1 MDLPYVVIKRWVGGL
16 GNNLIQLYHS
26 IYLALKLLK
35 AGVKY
40 PDHDLL
46 IGNCLPLRLSA
57 YMAGD
62 IVGDFFQLK
71 EVEQLLDSTHLPP
84 NPDKLSVFRNY
95 IRPLLRVTESSRL
108 NLRYVN
114 HLVIPTSPPP
124 LPTMED
130 TLVIHVRSGDVTNG
144 VNAHP
149 NYMQPPLSFY
159 KKVILSSV
167 DTVQTR
173 APTLAE
179 LPTRSRVKKVKII
192 TQDMTNPTVAALKE
206 WMPSIEVLVGRSLQA
221 DMLEVLQASHLCYGK
236 SWLPVTLALASE
248 NVRCIHVLDNMHTAD
263 FIPSSPTCLVWH
275 YRLTEPYIKT
285 GEWANTPK
293 QRRFMLTYPEDAVE
307 KL

>member
-1 MDLPYVVIKRWVGGL
+1 MDLPYVVIRRWVGGL

-40 PDHDLL
+40 PSHELL

-57 YMAGD
+57 YMAGE

-71 EVEQLLDSTHLPP
+71 EVEQLLDSGIPP

-95 IRPLLRVTESSRL
+95 IRPLLRVTDIGRL
-108 NLRYVN
+108 HFRYVN
-114 HLVIPTSPPP
+114 HLVIPSSPPA
-124 LPTMED
+124 LPSTED

-144 VNAHP
+144 IYAHP
-149 NYMQPPLSFY
+149 NYVQPPLSFY
-159 KKVILSSV
+159 KKVIRSSV
-167 DTVQTR
+167 DSDTT

-179 LPTRSRVKKVKII
+179 LSSSRSRVKRVKII
-192 TQDMTNPTVAALKE
+192 TQDMSNPTVAALKE
-206 WMPSIEVLVGRSLQA
+206 WMPCVEVLVGRSLQT
-221 DMLEVLQASHLCYGK
+221 DMLELLQASHLCYGK

-248 NVRCIHVLDNMHTAD
+248 NVRCIHVLDDMHTAD
-263 FIPSSPTCLVWH
+263 FIPSSPTCQVCH
-275 YRLTEPYIKT
+275 YRLTEPYIQT